1 MVRRINVYRDML
13 ADREQRFNDLLRKSL
28 TSELSSEE
36 KQELEE
42 LQFERSA
49 PVLATELGHI
59 DELDSLIQG
68 YKHLLQQ
75 FRDTQSLSPASPT
88 EPPNVEQ

>member
-1 MVRRINVYRDML
+1 MYRDML

-28 TSELSSEE
+28 TMELASVE

-49 PVLATELGHI
+49 PVLATELGQI
-59 DELDSLIQG
+59 DELDSLVQR

-75 FRDTQSLSPASPT
+75 LRDTQSLPPASPA
-88 EPPNVEQ
+88 EPSNVER